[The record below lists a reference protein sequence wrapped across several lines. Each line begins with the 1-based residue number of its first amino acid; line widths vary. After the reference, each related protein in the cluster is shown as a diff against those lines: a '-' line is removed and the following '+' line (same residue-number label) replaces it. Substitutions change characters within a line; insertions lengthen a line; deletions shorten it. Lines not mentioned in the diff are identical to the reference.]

1 MDPLKYANRFR
12 LSVILALA
20 VAIALGSFWLSMVMN
35 QSMSDTMAGAPRSA
49 PDYYVEKF
57 SMVKLTPAGQVK
69 YSVSGSKL
77 LHHPL
82 DDSYDIERPV
92 LHSLSDDHEPM
103 TMHADR
109 ARVEDANSKIH
120 MTGNVKV
127 DRPRS
132 ATAEALHIASDYMLI
147 LPDDDIVQSD
157 KKVDIT
163 LGQSSMSGIGMIA
176 NNASRELRL
185 LNQARVRYIATH

>member
-1 MDPLKYANRFR
+1 MDALKYANRFR
-12 LSVILALA
+12 LSMILALA
-20 VAIALGSFWLSMVMN
+20 TVVALGSFWLNMVTNRSMGEAMR
-35 QSMSDTMAGAPRSA
+35 GAPRSA

-57 SMVKLTPAGQVK
+57 NMVRLTPGGQVK
-69 YSVSGSKL
+69 YSISGSKL

-92 LHSLSDDHEPM
+92 LHSLSNDHQTM
-103 TMHADR
+103 TMLADR

-120 MTGNVKV
+120 MLGNAKA

-132 ATAEALHIASDYMLI
+132 ATSEALHIASDYMLI

-157 KKVDIT
+157 KKVDVT
-163 LGQSSMSGIGMIA
+163 LGESTMSGVGMIA

-185 LNQARVRYIATH
+185 LNQARVRYIAAR